1 MSGPRGQTAFYNPL
15 DPYLSAPTLNVW
27 AAVRDC
33 IAWSRLPSYER
44 PLAAELCAAHHAK
57 RAADT
62 MKAVA

>member
-1 MSGPRGQTAFYNPL
+1 MSGPRGQTAFYYPL
-15 DPYLSAPTLNVW
+15 RPALPEPALNVW